1 MIVPLQQPPDR
12 KSPPSNL
19 DERKQ
24 SEFAK
29 QALIRI
35 VEQARGSRG
44 IYEYETVFELAS
56 DFCANCIRASLLA
69 GPG

>member
-35 VEQARGSRG
+35 VEQARG
-44 IYEYETVFELAS
+44 LA
-56 DFCANCIRASLLA
+56 RYL
-69 GPG
+69 